1 MISLFSSFLVYITY
15 HLSLGAPFP
24 QNLKII

>member
-1 MISLFSSFLVYITY
+1 MISLFSSFLVYIMH